1 MINSVE
7 LDALQ
12 LNIDIPNEQE
22 PELNDTAVM
31 NDIKKGLSPQNSAIQ
46 YGRKISRPSLVWMEE
61 KRWKS

>member
-31 NDIKKGLSPQNSAIQ
+31 NDIKKG
-46 YGRKISRPSLVWMEE
+46 
-61 KRWKS
+61 